1 MTMEVIRLVLA
12 LVIAIGFTIAWPRF
26 TKLNAFF
33 SLITASLLFGL
44 IAGMPWS
51 SVINSLQTGFGGLL
65 QQIGILVAFGSVL
78 GSVLEKTYA
87 MNTISQG
94 MLKLLGPRNPV
105 LAMTA
110 IGFLVGIPVFC
121 DSGFIIL
128 SRLIPSIASQTGA
141 SAGSMTLALAS
152 GLITTH
158 VLVPPTP
165 GPLAAATNLGMGSQL
180 GLVMLVGLVVSIPV
194 ALVAY
199 VFAKRK
205 GTQVAPEFL
214 PVLTS
219 KHPINPRIGLC
230 WLPLVIPILLI
241 ATGSV
246 ASLVPSWPG
255 SSWLTTL
262 GHPMIALGIGV
273 ILSFLLVEPSKNP
286 DWSGWIT
293 EALKDAGVII
303 LITGAGG
310 SFGMVIRNS
319 NLSALLTQQ
328 ASTTPVHGIVF
339 LTMAW
344 LLAALLKTAQGSS
357 TTAMIMV
364 SAVLAPL
371 APTAGIVSGPHLALL
386 FAAIAGGSLVVSHA
400 NDSYFWVVSQFGR
413 ISSSQTLGY
422 YTPMTMIQGI
432 VALIMTL
439 ILFVLL

>member
-1 MTMEVIRLVLA
+1 MQTTRLVLA
-12 LVIAIGFTIAWPRF
+12 LIIAIGCTIAWPRF

-33 SLITASLLFGL
+33 SLIAASMLFGL
-44 IAGMPWS
+44 IAGIPWKI
-51 SVINSLQTGFGGLL
+51 VINSIQTGFGGLL

-78 GSVLEKTYA
+78 GIVLEKTNA

-105 LAMTA
+105 LAMSA
-110 IGFLVGIPVFC
+110 IGVLVGIPVFC

-128 SRLIPSIASQTGA
+128 SRLIPSIAMQTGA
-141 SAGSMTLALAS
+141 STGSMTLALSS

-180 GLVMLVGLVVSIPV
+180 GFVMLLGLMVSIPT
-194 ALVAY
+194 AFVAY
-199 VFAKRK
+199 IFAKRK
-205 GTQVAPEFL
+205 GVNVAPEITFI
-214 PVLTS
+214 PNTTP
-219 KHPINPRIGLC
+219 PINPHTVMC
-230 WLPLVIPILLI
+230 WLPLVIPVLLI
-241 ATGSV
+241 AAGSL
-246 ASLVPSWPG
+246 APMIPAWPG
-255 SSWLTTL
+255 ISWLTVL
-262 GHPMIALGIGV
+262 GHPIIALGIGV
-273 ILSFLLVEPSKNP
+273 ILSFLLVNPSKNP
-286 DWSGWIT
+286 DWTGWIT
-293 EALKDAGVII
+293 EALKDGGIII

-319 NLSALLTQQ
+319 DLTTVLTQH
-328 ASTTPVHGIVF
+328 ANTTPVHGIVF
-339 LTMAW
+339 LSMAW

-371 APTAGIVSGPHLALL
+371 TPVAGIVTEPHMALL
-386 FAAIAGGSLVVSHA
+386 VAAIAGGSLVVSHA

-413 ISSSQTLGY
+413 ISSGQTLGY
-422 YTPMTMIQGI
+422 YTPMTLIQG
-432 VALIMTL
+432 VAALIMTL